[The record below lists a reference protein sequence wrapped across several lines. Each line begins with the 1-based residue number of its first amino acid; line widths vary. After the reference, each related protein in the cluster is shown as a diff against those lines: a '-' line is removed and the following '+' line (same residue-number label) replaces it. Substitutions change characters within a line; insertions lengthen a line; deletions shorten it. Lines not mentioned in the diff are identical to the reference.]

1 MLLTADTLLTGRELL
16 RPGWIEVSDGA
27 VQAVGAGA
35 PPRPADHDLGAV
47 TVVPGFVDTHL
58 HGGGGANFS
67 TALPA
72 ETATAAALHRAHGS
86 TTVVASLVT
95 AGPVELLRQVA
106 ALAEDVRAGVIAGI
120 HLEDQVSPKRCG
132 SPPTPR
138 SCAVRPV
145 TRPDDVDRTATPI
158 PPSTRG
164 RRSFRA

>member
-106 ALAEDVRAGVIAGI
+106 ALAARGHSDTSIARRLAISARTVQTHLARVYAKLGISSRAEIGT
-120 HLEDQVSPKRCG
+120 HLDP
-132 SPPTPR
+132 
-138 SCAVRPV
+138 
-145 TRPDDVDRTATPI
+145 
-158 PPSTRG
+158 
-164 RRSFRA
+164 